1 LQVRVL
7 SPLPDSSVEDR
18 TTQQERS
25 EAIVFR
31 GISQYLTE
39 AWSEL
44 KKVAWP
50 TRQTV
55 INLTLIV
62 LAVSVAVGIYIA
74 VLDGVFHALIDQVL

>member
-1 LQVRVL
+1 MFSGLRIYV
-7 SPLPDSSVEDR
+7 S
-18 TTQQERS
+18 
-25 EAIVFR
+25 
-31 GISQYLTE
+31 E

-62 LAVSVAVGIYIA
+62 IAVSVAVGAYIA
-74 VLDGVFHALIDQVL
+74 LLDGILHFGVERILTT